1 MEKRK
6 FKKTTRSSFGDK
18 GEDRGLPMRKKAC
31 RFCVDKELRI
41 DYKDAKALKPYVSD
55 GEKIAPSRIS
65 GLCAF
70 HQRRLTEAVKR
81 ARILGIVS
89 FSPLQKAIH

>member
-6 FKKTTRSSFGDK
+6 FKKKKSFGDK
-18 GEDRGLPMRKKAC
+18 GEERGLPVRKKAC

-41 DYKDAKALKPYVSD
+41 DYKDAKALRPYISE
-55 GEKIAPSRIS
+55 GEKITPSRIS
-65 GLCAF
+65 GLCSY
-70 HQRRLTEAVKR
+70 HQRRVTEAIKR

-89 FSPLQKAIH
+89 FSPVQKALI

>member
-6 FKKTTRSSFGDK
+6 FKKTSRSSFGDK
-18 GEDRGLPMRKKAC
+18 GEERGLPVRKKAC

-41 DYKDAKALKPYVSD
+41 DYKDAKALKPYISEGD
-55 GEKIAPSRIS
+55 KITPSRIS

-81 ARILGIVS
+81 ARILGIVA
-89 FSPLQKAIH
+89 FAPQQKSLH